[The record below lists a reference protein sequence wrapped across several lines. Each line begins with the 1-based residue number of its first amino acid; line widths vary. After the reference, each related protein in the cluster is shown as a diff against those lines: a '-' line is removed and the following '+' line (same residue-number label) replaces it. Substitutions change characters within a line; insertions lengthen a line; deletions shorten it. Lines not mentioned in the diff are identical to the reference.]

1 MKNVERVFEKQKEF
15 FLAGSTRTVQFRIRQ
30 LKRLK
35 LAIKKHERE
44 IIDAVYQDFGKCEFE
59 VFATEL
65 TQIYVEIT
73 EMIKNC
79 SVWLKTRKEKV
90 PLQYFPGTACVVK
103 EPYGVV
109 LIIGPFNYPVG
120 LILQPLIGAIA
131 AGNCVMIKPSEYSM
145 NFTKVLEKMLSE
157 IYTKSYVAVCN
168 PESGKEMVNRLLN
181 LHFDYIFFTGS
192 VRTGKIIMEKAAKNL
207 IPVTL
212 ELGGK
217 SPCIVD
223 QQADLKMAARKIT
236 WGKLINAGQTCI
248 APDYI
253 LVHESKKE
261 EFLAELA
268 KEFKRQYGENPIE
281 NKDYCGMI
289 NKQAVERVSSYI
301 NEGTVYYG
309 GHYDIEKQYIE
320 PTILVDVDPE
330 ANVMKDEIFGP
341 VLPVFSYE
349 CINDIIK
356 DLQKKEKPLALY
368 VFSRNKAIAWSVIN
382 QVSSGG
388 VCINDTIFHAA
399 CSKLPFGGVGNSGI
413 GAYHGKYSIDT
424 FTHDKTVY
432 SGGEKIDIP
441 YRYAPYGNKLNWIRK
456 LF

>member
-1 MKNVERVFEKQKEF
+1 MENVEKIFEKQKEF
-15 FLAGSTRTVQFRIRQ
+15 FLNGNTRPVDFRIRQ

-35 LAIKKHERE
+35 MVIKKYEQE
-44 IIDAVYQDFGKCEFE
+44 IMEAVYQDFGKCEFE
-59 VFATEL
+59 VFVTEFS
-65 TQIYVEIT
+65 QIYVEIDG
-73 EMIKNC
+73 MIKKC
-79 SVWLKTRKEKV
+79 EAWTRTRKVKV
-90 PLQYFPGTACVVK
+90 PLLYFPSDAHIVK

-109 LIIGPFNYPVG
+109 LVIGPFNYPVG
-120 LILQPLIGAIA
+120 LVLEPMIGAIA
-131 AGNCVMIKPSEYSM
+131 AGNCVMIKPSEHSM
-145 NFTKVLEKMLSE
+145 NFTKVLKKMLSE
-157 IYTKSYVAVCN
+157 IYSKSYVAVCN
-168 PESGKEMVNRLLN
+168 PETGKEMVNRLLN

-192 VRTGKIIMEKAAKNL
+192 VRTGKIIMEKASKNL

-223 QQADLKMAARKIT
+223 QQADLNLAARKIA
-236 WGKLINAGQTCI
+236 WGKLINAGQTCV

-281 NKDYCGMI
+281 NRDYCRI
-289 NKQAVERVSSYI
+289 VNQQAAERVSSYI
-301 NEGTVYYG
+301 KEGTVYYG
-309 GHYDIEKQYIE
+309 GHYDVEKRYVE
-320 PTILVDVDPE
+320 PTILVDVDQE
-330 ANVMKDEIFGP
+330 ANVMQDEIFGP
-341 VLPVFSYE
+341 VLPVFAYE
-349 CINDIIK
+349 CINDVIK
-356 DLQKKEKPLALY
+356 ELQKKEKPLALY
-368 VFSRNKAIAWSVIN
+368 VFSRNKEIAWSIVNHI
-382 QVSSGG
+382 SSGG
-388 VCINDTIFHAA
+388 ACINDTIFHAA
-399 CSKLPFGGVGNSGI
+399 CSTLPFGGVGNSGI

-456 LF
+456 FF

>member
-1 MKNVERVFEKQKEF
+1 
-15 FLAGSTRTVQFRIRQ
+15 
-30 LKRLK
+30 
-35 LAIKKHERE
+35 
-44 IIDAVYQDFGKCEFE
+44 
-59 VFATEL
+59 
-65 TQIYVEIT
+65 
-73 EMIKNC
+73 
-79 SVWLKTRKEKV
+79 
-90 PLQYFPGTACVVK
+90 
-103 EPYGVV
+103 
-109 LIIGPFNYPVG
+109 
-120 LILQPLIGAIA
+120 
-131 AGNCVMIKPSEYSM
+131 
-145 NFTKVLEKMLSE
+145 
-157 IYTKSYVAVCN
+157 
-168 PESGKEMVNRLLN
+168 
-181 LHFDYIFFTGS
+181 
-192 VRTGKIIMEKAAKNL
+192 MEKAAKNL